1 MTGQERAVTAAAAG
15 RTPGRLPAF
24 AGEPVRFGGWAD
36 YGEWADHDFR
46 DRGPSDEPGAGGNRP
61 IVVEVMTAIVP
72 IHLPEEQEEEFE
84 IREVCRIS
92 PPDEHEPGAAA
103 DFTLEVDPS
112 ALVRPYLGADRPAEA
127 GADLGLETMIETVQP
142 YATLP
147 LKSLSADQRRV
158 YRTCSLPQSV
168 AEIAVA
174 IGAPIDLTQLI
185 IGDGIERG
193 FLRVHS
199 TAPPTVDGLPS
210 LELLRRVHKGLSRL
224 S

>member
-1 MTGQERAVTAAAAG
+1 MTGEDRAVAAAAAG
-15 RTPGRLPAF
+15 RSPGRLPA
-24 AGEPVRFGGWAD
+24 AGEPVRFGGWSD

-46 DRGPSDEPGAGGNRP
+46 DRGASDEPGAGGKRP
-61 IVVEVMTAIVP
+61 IVVEVMTAVVP
-72 IHLPEEQEEEFE
+72 IHLPEEPAEEFE

-92 PPDEHEPGAAA
+92 PPGEDGAEA

-112 ALVRPYLGADRPAEA
+112 ALVRPYLGAGRPAKA

-158 YRTCSLPQSV
+158 YRTCAVPQSV

-185 IGDGIERG
+185 IGEGIERG

-210 LELLRRVHKGLSRL
+210 LELLRRVHRGLSRL